1 MNVNSNANVAEMHPL
16 NVLAHEIAT
25 LLLLLNAPVDVMAA
39 TPDVMALHEVGL
51 VQLIASEQDEARFA
65 LTAEGNAVERAW
77 RRLI

>member
-1 MNVNSNANVAEMHPL
+1 VYG

-39 TPDVMALHEVGL
+39 TPDVVALHEVGL

-65 LTAEGNAVERAW
+65 LTAEGNAVARAW

>member
-39 TPDVMALHEVGL
+39 TPDVLALHEVGL
-51 VQLIASEQDEARFA
+51 VQLIASEQGEARFA
-65 LTAEGNAVERAW
+65 LTAEGNAVARAW

>member
-51 VQLIASEQDEARFA
+51 VQLIASEQGEARFA
-65 LTAEGNAVERAW
+65 LAAEGNAVARAW